1 MSTLTEEL
9 QAQAKASAERIP
21 QDAQDVMNA
30 ANRELAESS
39 ILEQALKTG
48 AQAPDFELKNAVGE
62 QVKLSQLLEDGPV
75 VLSFYRGGW
84 CPYCNIEL
92 AALQK
97 IQPDLQ
103 GLQSKLVAVSPET
116 PDNSLTTQEKN
127 ELTFEV
133 LSDSGNNVARDFG
146 LVFKFNDDL
155 KELYAN
161 FGLDIPKNN
170 GNEKWELPLPATY
183 VIDTDRTVKY
193 AFVNTDYKKRGE
205 PSEILDALKSL

>member
-1 MSTLTEEL
+1 MSTLSEAL
-9 QAQAKASAERIP
+9 QAHAKASAERIP

-30 ANRELAESS
+30 ANRELAESK
-39 ILEQALKTG
+39 ILEDVLKEG
-48 AQAPDFELKNAVGE
+48 SQAPDFELRNALGE
-62 QVKLSQLLEDGPV
+62 HVKLSELLQDGPV

-92 AALQK
+92 NALQK
-97 IQPDLQ
+97 IQPELQ
-103 GLQSKLVAVSPET
+103 ELQSKLVAVSPQT

-133 LSDSGNNVARDFG
+133 LSDAGNSVARNYG

-155 KELYAN
+155 RELYDK
-161 FGLDIPKNN
+161 FGLDIPKSN
-170 GNEKWELPLPATY
+170 GNDEWELPLPATY
-183 VIDTDRTVKY
+183 VIDRDRTVKY

-205 PSEILDALKSL
+205 PSEILDALKGL